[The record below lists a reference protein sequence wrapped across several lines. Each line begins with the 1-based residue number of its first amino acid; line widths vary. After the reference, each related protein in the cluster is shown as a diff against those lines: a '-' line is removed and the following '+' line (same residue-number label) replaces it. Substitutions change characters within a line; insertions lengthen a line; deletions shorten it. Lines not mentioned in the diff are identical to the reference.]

1 MIYAVETENRT
12 DLSTVMIVMDT
23 IRDSSYYYI
32 GAIAKI
38 INDGGNDTLSM
49 NVLVVV
55 FQIKYRMKRRSFDI
69 TQLAVLHQDADDDVN
84 TSAIM
89 RLAQNNHQ
97 DVHEDDNT
105 IAIMHIVFLYQ
116 DVHNE
121 NAIVRWLHSVTSTD
135 GEIML
140 FRLMYLYR
148 NNDTILALNND
159 SYRMKL
165 TRTTK
170 ESSSARIDYASN
182 NTTTE
187 DSSSPDNANEDLID
201 SNKILNGE
209 YYFALSMDALT
220 NTTEDLI
227 DSSKKYADKNED
239 NLIVFLTV

>member
-1 MIYAVETENRT
+1 
-12 DLSTVMIVMDT
+12 MDT

-121 NAIVRWLHSVTSTD
+121 NAKDRWLHSVTSTD
-135 GEIML
+135 GEILL
-140 FRLMYLYR
+140 FRLMYQVQVQVQAKYKMIR
-148 NNDTILALNND
+148 PIHSIDSNNNDTIIAGY
-159 SYRMKL
+159 S
-165 TRTTK
+165 
-170 ESSSARIDYASN
+170 
-182 NTTTE
+182 TTTIDGE
-187 DSSSPDNANEDLID
+187 LILLFRLAYRVD
-201 SNKILNGE
+201 RMYRVL
-209 YYFALSMDALT
+209 
-220 NTTEDLI
+220 
-227 DSSKKYADKNED
+227 
-239 NLIVFLTV
+239 